1 MKEKRKNSNT
11 LIIAGVL
18 VVALGA
24 GAWGLTIAFS
34 EPPPDDTEKLLAQS
48 PEDLAKLF
56 DELRRKRDDASLTD
70 EQRKKFDDQF
80 DRLRDARQ
88 DQAVAEYYA
97 ASEEDRVAVLDK
109 QIDEMEKWRKARED
123 RQREEEEKARAS
135 GKTEEEREK
144 EREQERDRW
153 RRDREN
159 RSKAERKADSETRN
173 PNQRAQRMAYRRA
186 MREQMKARGIEPPRW
201 GGGGGRGGPGRG

>member
-1 MKEKRKNSNT
+1 MNEKKNAKT

-24 GAWGLTIAFS
+24 GAWGLTVAFS
-34 EPPPDDTEKLLAQS
+34 EPPRDDTRQLLAQS
-48 PEDLAKLF
+48 PEDAAKLF
-56 DELRRKRDDASLTD
+56 DEMRRKMDDPSLTD
-70 EQRKKFDDQF
+70 EQRNKFREEF

-88 DQAVAEYYA
+88 DEAVAEYYA
-97 ASEEDRVAVLDK
+97 AKDEDREAVLNK
-109 QIDEMEKWRKARED
+109 HIDEFEKWRKMRED
-123 RQREEEEKARAS
+123 REREEEEKAKAD

-153 RRDREN
+153 RKMREN
-159 RSKAERKADSETRN
+159 RSKEQRKADSESRN

-201 GGGGGRGGPGRG
+201 GGGGGRGRG